1 MASGSSSTSWPAS
14 VVAVSKSGSSS
25 SGGTSTTVLRLPGP
39 GVAVGADGRLGITGF
54 TRGGSGAAVLP
65 AGWPSGLSLGTPG
78 RGAAAAGEAADFLG
92 GGGGALGGASML
104 PSSTRSASSSPLT
117 SSAVTSGAV
126 GSSSAIGSS
135 SRSAGFS
142 SSRSDGVA
150 GLLALICPKSDPV
163 VSSPSS
169 MSLPILPPPG
179 ASSTRL
185 VLSISSDSSG
195 SGTTS

>member
-14 VVAVSKSGSSS
+14 VVAVSKSGASS
-25 SGGTSTTVLRLPGP
+25 SGGTSTTVLRFPGP
-39 GVAVGADGRLGITGF
+39 GVAVGAEGRLGITGF

-78 RGAAAAGEAADFLG
+78 RGAAAGEAADFLG

-117 SSAVTSGAV
+117 SSPVTSGAV